1 MSYVMSQTKKRCP
14 TTDGLCDNPD
24 NMFCA
29 CTKEISK
36 KWRKAK
42 AKKKKLLKQTKK
54 EPKMSDKVFIGSGKI
69 VKTKFGDLTKISFSE
84 SDIDKLKANL
94 NNGWINLVVKEKNP
108 DKQVAGKPTHYLE
121 VDTWKPNTD
130 KDGGQSVSQFQQA
143 SDDLPF

>member
-1 MSYVMSQTKKRCP
+1 MS
-14 TTDGLCDNPD
+14 
-24 NMFCA
+24 
-29 CTKEISK
+29 E
-36 KWRKAK
+36 
-42 AKKKKLLKQTKK
+42 
-54 EPKMSDKVFIGSGKI
+54 KVFIGSGKI

-130 KDGGQSVSQFQQA
+130 KDGGQSVPQFQQA
-143 SDDLPF
+143 DSNTGDDLPF